1 MRTTLVVNS
10 KGGSGKTTLSTTL
23 ASYYANRNL
32 KTALMD
38 FDPQGS
44 SLNWLKVRPDHLK
57 SIHGANAAKA
67 KNGTIRSW
75 QMRLPRDIDRLILDS
90 PAGTNGILLQDL
102 VKRADNIIIPVA
114 PSSTDVHATADFV
127 KELLLVGKVRA
138 YKTQVSV
145 VANRVRKNDD
155 LYQPLANFLNSLQI
169 PFVTSIADTDS
180 YVFAAEK
187 GMGIYDMQADKVRLE
202 LEQWKPLLKW
212 LDNPSAPQTS
222 ADAERNRKNLK
233 IVSIK

>member
-1 MRTTLVVNS
+1 MRTTLIVNS

-23 ASYYANRNL
+23 ATYYANRNL

-75 QMRLPRDIDRLILDS
+75 QMRLPQDIERLILDS

-102 VKRADNIIIPVA
+102 VKRADSIIIPVA

-145 VANRVRKNDD
+145 VANRVRQNDE

-169 PFVTSIADTDS
+169 PFVTSLTDTDN

-187 GMGIYDMQADKVRLE
+187 GMGIYDMKPDKVSVE
-202 LEQWKPLLKW
+202 LAQWKALIKW
-212 LDNPSAPQTS
+212 LDNPSAPHTS
-222 ADAERNRKNLK
+222 EDAEKNRRNLK
-233 IVSIK
+233 LVSIK

>member
-1 MRTTLVVNS
+1 MRTTLIVNS
-10 KGGSGKTTLSTTL
+10 KGGSGKTTMSTTL

-32 KTALMD
+32 KTAIMD

-75 QMRLPRDIDRLILDS
+75 QMKLPNDIERLILDS
-90 PAGTNGILLQDL
+90 PAGSNGILLQDL
-102 VKRADNIIIPVA
+102 VRRSDSIIIPVA

-145 VANRVRKNDD
+145 VANRVRKNDN

-169 PFVTSIADTDS
+169 PFVASITDTDN
-180 YVFAAEK
+180 YVFAAEQ
-187 GMGIYDMQADKVRLE
+187 GMGIYDMKSDKVSLE
-202 LEQWKPLLKW
+202 TSQWQPLLKW
-212 LDNPSAPQTS
+212 LDNPSAPTS
-222 ADAERNRKNLK
+222 EAAEKNRRNLK
-233 IVSIK
+233 LVSTK

>member
-1 MRTTLVVNS
+1 MRTTLIVNS

-23 ASYYANRNL
+23 ASYYANCNL

-75 QMRLPRDIDRLILDS
+75 QMRLPNDIERLVLDS

-102 VKRADNIIIPVA
+102 VKRADSIIIPVA

-145 VANRVRKNDD
+145 VANRVRQNDG

-169 PFVTSIADTDS
+169 PFVTSLTDTDN
-180 YVFAAEK
+180 YVFAAEN
-187 GMGIYDMQADKVRLE
+187 GMGIYDMKADKVSME
-202 LEQWKPLLKW
+202 LAQWNALVKW
-212 LDNPSAPQTS
+212 LDNPSAQHPS
-222 ADAERNRKNLK
+222 ADAEKNRRNLK
-233 IVSIK
+233 LVSIK